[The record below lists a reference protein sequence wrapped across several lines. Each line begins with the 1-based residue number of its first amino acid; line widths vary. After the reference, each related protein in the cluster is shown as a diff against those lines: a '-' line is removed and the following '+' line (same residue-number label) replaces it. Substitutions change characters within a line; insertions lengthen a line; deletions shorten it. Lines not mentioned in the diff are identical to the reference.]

1 MTPTAYAMLPVAA
14 ALIVGAI
21 HYALAG
27 KQKTR

>member
-21 HYALAG
+21 HYALEGRRRAP
-27 KQKTR
+27 